1 MSKFHTSPH
10 STLGVQLNWD
20 VKFYV
25 QDTWNSVSMW
35 CCICLNNFQTCRFF
49 PRKTEICWEF
59 NSATTVPWKICSCQS
74 LRLAQACGCFSKL
87 QLLFH
92 IAAIGQW
99 VVVKEIPIFFK
110 SGTKKILQ
118 FWNLVHMY
126 NICLFRRNDSL
137 TVIWFDHWY
146 LMISLNVSLKLDHLE
161 SQSKMQELQQNK
173 IAKQNAR
180 NSTKN
185 NNNLGTIPQVDVE
198 ISAEDH
204 WTRPRLGWGV
214 PQNHPSIESKRITG
228 HSKRKETWVTYSNTS

>member
-25 QDTWNSVSMW
+25 QDNWNSVSMW
-35 CCICLNNFQTCRFF
+35 CCICHIRLNNLNNFQTCRFF
-49 PRKTEICWEF
+49 PCKTEICWEF
-59 NSATTVPWKICSCQS
+59 NSATTAPWKICSCQS

-99 VVVKEIPIFFK
+99 VVAKEIPIFFN

-146 LMISLNVSLKLDHLE
+146 LSMCLSSWIIWNLKV
-161 SQSKMQELQQNK
+161 KCKKLQQNK
-173 IAKQNAR
+173 I
-180 NSTKN
+180 
-185 NNNLGTIPQVDVE
+185 
-198 ISAEDH
+198 
-204 WTRPRLGWGV
+204 
-214 PQNHPSIESKRITG
+214 SK
-228 HSKRKETWVTYSNTS
+228 